1 MQVNEIESLLD
12 AHIHTK
18 TFYLFFCVYVMN
30 AFRWVLKMNKKE
42 RPPDRRVVC
51 RPVRFWV
58 NCYEIIGFFFS
69 SNIVLFSLSL
79 SLSLSLA
86 KVFLISP
93 IPPPLL
99 WVWHLFRS
107 CQQQPF
113 FLTFFYSNQPAPI
126 RQLS

>member
-12 AHIHTK
+12 THIHTK

-79 SLSLSLA
+79 SLA
-86 KVFLISP
+86 KVFFISL

-107 CQQQPF
+107 CQPQPF
-113 FLTFFYSNQPAPI
+113 FFTFFNSNQPAPI

>member
-12 AHIHTK
+12 THIHTK

-42 RPPDRRVVC
+42 RPPDRRVAVC

-79 SLSLSLA
+79 SLSLSSIGLLFLSNSTAPIMGLA
-86 KVFLISP
+86 
-93 IPPPLL
+93 
-99 WVWHLFRS
+99 
-107 CQQQPF
+107 PF
-113 FLTFFYSNQPAPI
+113 HGPAPTIFFYFF
-126 RQLS
+126 

>member
-79 SLSLSLA
+79 SLSLSSKGLLDLSNSTAPIMGLA
-86 KVFLISP
+86 PFQILPAATI
-93 IPPPLL
+93 
-99 WVWHLFRS
+99 FFN
-107 CQQQPF
+107 F
-113 FLTFFYSNQPAPI
+113 FLF
-126 RQLS
+126 